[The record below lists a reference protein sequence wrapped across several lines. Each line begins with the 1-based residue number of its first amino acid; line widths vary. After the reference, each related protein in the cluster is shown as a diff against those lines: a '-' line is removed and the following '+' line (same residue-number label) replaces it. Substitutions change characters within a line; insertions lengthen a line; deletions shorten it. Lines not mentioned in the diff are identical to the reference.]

1 VRTPKF
7 HNRQVLALRL
17 HPDRQ
22 LRFQDEPIPEPVP
35 GEVLIRVTE
44 VGLCG
49 SDRHWLT
56 DGGIGDAVLDHPLVL
71 GHEFAGIVET
81 GEERGRRVAVDPAV
95 SCGECEPCRTGRAN
109 LCPNVRFAGHGT
121 VDGALREFIA
131 WPSASLAPIPD
142 RLGPGEGALVEPL
155 AVAIHAVDLGRVG
168 AGARV
173 GVIGCGPIGL
183 LVVAICK
190 AAGATT
196 ITASDPHRHRLDAAI
211 HLGASDVIEAVETA
225 DDAAAILATTG
236 GRGFDVVFDAAG
248 DPEAVDTAIATA
260 RPGGLVVLVGIPSA
274 DRTSFTA
281 SVARR
286 KGLTLVLSRRS
297 TDDAVRRAAR
307 LAGDRT
313 IDLAALVSLRVP
325 LRQGQTAFDA
335 LNARTGLKVIV
346 EPGRS
351 A

>member
-1 VRTPKF
+1 
-7 HNRQVLALRL
+7 VLALRL

-22 LRFQDEPIPEPVP
+22 LRFHDEPVP
-35 GEVLIRVTE
+35 EAGLGEVLVRVTE

-56 DGGIGDAVLDHPLVL
+56 EGGIGDAVLDRPLVL

-81 GEERGRRVAVDPAV
+81 GDQHGRRVAVDPAV
-95 SCGECEPCRTGRAN
+95 SCGACEPCRTDLAN
-109 LCPNVRFAGHGT
+109 LCLNIRFAGHGT
-121 VDGALREFIA
+121 VDGALRDVVA
-131 WPSASLAPIPD
+131 WPAANLVPIPD
-142 RLGPGEGALVEPL
+142 GLGTGVGALIEPL
-155 AVAIHAVDLGRVG
+155 AVAIHAVDLAHIG

-183 LVVAICK
+183 LLVSLCR

-211 HLGASDVIEAVETA
+211 HMGASHAIEATGSG
-225 DDAAAILATTG
+225 DDAVAMLATTL

-248 DPEAVDTAIATA
+248 DPEAVDTAIETA

-286 KGLTLVLSRRS
+286 KGLTLLLSRRS
-297 TDDAVRRAAR
+297 TGDAFRRAAR
-307 LAGDRT
+307 LAADRT
-313 IDLAALVSLRVP
+313 IDLAGLVSLRVP
-325 LRQGQTAFDA
+325 LRQGPAAFEA
-335 LNARTGLKVIV
+335 LQARSGLKVIV
-346 EPGRS
+346 EPGR
-351 A
+351 AG

>member
-1 VRTPKF
+1 M
-7 HNRQVLALRL
+7 LALRL

-22 LRFQDEPIPEPVP
+22 LRFHDEPVP
-35 GEVLIRVTE
+35 EPGPAEVLIRVTE

-56 DGGIGDAVLDHPLVL
+56 DRWIGDAVLDRPLVL
-71 GHEFAGIVET
+71 GHEFAGTVES
-81 GEERGRRVAVDPAV
+81 GDERGRRVAVDPAV
-95 SCGECEPCRTGRAN
+95 SCGECEPCRTGVAN
-109 LCPNVRFAGHGT
+109 LCPSVRFAGHGT

-131 WPSASLAPIPD
+131 WPEASLVPIPD
-142 RLGPGEGALVEPL
+142 RLMPGEGALVEPL

-183 LVVAICK
+183 LLVALSQ

-196 ITASDPHRHRLDAAI
+196 VTASDPHRHRLDAAI
-211 HLGASDVIEAVETA
+211 HFGASAAIEAHESA
-225 DDAAAILATTG
+225 DDTAAILATTS

-248 DPEAVDTAIATA
+248 EPEAVDTSIATA
-260 RPGGLVVLVGIPSA
+260 RPGGLVVLVGIPSD
-274 DRTSFTA
+274 DRTTFAA

-297 TDDAVRRAAR
+297 TMDSFRRAAQ
-307 LAGDRT
+307 LAEART
-313 IDLAALVSLRVP
+313 IDLPSLISLRVP
-325 LRQGQTAFDA
+325 LSAGLTAFAA
-335 LNARTGLKVIV
+335 LVERTGLKAII
-346 EPGRS
+346 EPGR
-351 A
+351 AT